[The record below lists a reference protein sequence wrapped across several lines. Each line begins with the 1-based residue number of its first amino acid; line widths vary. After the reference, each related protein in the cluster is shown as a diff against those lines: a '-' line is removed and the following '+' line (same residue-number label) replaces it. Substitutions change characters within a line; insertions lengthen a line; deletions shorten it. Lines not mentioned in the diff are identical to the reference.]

1 MAEKLPEPPPIP
13 AHELTPEFFHRKISQ
28 HDDDLSKVKKKVGI
42 GIEEGQ
48 EEGEFVSR
56 KYMREK
62 ILPELTSIKDGQK
75 RTQVIVAGGAIAIV
89 AVEFLIRIGVLHPG

>member
-1 MAEKLPEPPPIP
+1 MSQTPPNPPAIP
-13 AHELTPEFFHRKISQ
+13 PHELTPEFFHRKISE
-28 HDDDLSKVKKKVGI
+28 HEEDLVKVKKKVGI

-75 RTQVIVAGGAIAIV
+75 RTQVLVAGGAFAII
-89 AVEFLIRIGVLHPG
+89 AVEFLIRIGVLHVG